1 VSLLGGR
8 AADEEAERSPR
19 RILRAPR
26 DLDQELCHGAIVR
39 DTSCGYLGEILETRI
54 QLCGKLVARL
64 EGRRLEDRL
73 PGRQGRLLFAYLVAS
88 RLRPAT
94 RAELIDAIWPS
105 QPPIA
110 AEAALSALLSK
121 LRRLVPIES
130 HGGPQ
135 IVLPEGAFV
144 DVEAADEAIHRAEA
158 GTRQS
163 AWAPARIAL
172 HTASRTFLPGED
184 ASWIS
189 ERRHHLEDVRLR
201 ALECVAEAGI
211 GLGGTELDS
220 ALRAG
225 RALIELAPLRESGYR
240 LLMRALEADGNRAEA
255 LAVYDRLRRTVRDE
269 LGAAPSRTTQEL
281 HKSLLR

>member
-1 VSLLGGR
+1 
-8 AADEEAERSPR
+8 
-19 RILRAPR
+19 
-26 DLDQELCHGAIVR
+26 
-39 DTSCGYLGEILETRI
+39 LETRI

-64 EGRRLEDRL
+64 EGQRLEDRL

-88 RLRPAT
+88 RLRPTT
-94 RAELIDAIWPS
+94 RAELIDALWPR

-110 AEAALSALLSK
+110 AESAVSALLSK

-130 HGGPQ
+130 HPGLQ
-135 IVLPEGAFV
+135 ILLPGDAFV

-163 AWAPARIAL
+163 AWADAWAPARIAL

-184 ASWIS
+184 APWIS

-240 LLMRALEADGNRAEA
+240 VLMRALEADGNRAEA
-255 LAVYDRLRRTVRDE
+255 LAVYDRLRTTVRDE
-269 LGAAPSRTTQEL
+269 LGAAPSQTTQEL
-281 HKSLLR
+281 HKALLR

>member
-1 VSLLGGR
+1 VHGG
-8 AADEEAERSPR
+8 
-19 RILRAPR
+19 
-26 DLDQELCHGAIVR
+26 
-39 DTSCGYLGEILETRI
+39 SCDYLGEILETRI
-54 QLCGKLVARL
+54 QLCGKLVASLEGQRL
-64 EGRRLEDRL
+64 EERL
-73 PGRQGRLLFAYLVAS
+73 PGRQGRLLFAYLVS
-88 RLRPAT
+88 NRFRPTT
-94 RAELIDAIWPS
+94 RDELIDAIWTR
-105 QPPIA
+105 QPPAA
-110 AEAALSALLSK
+110 AEAAMSALLSK

-130 HGGPQ
+130 HPGPH
-135 IVLPEGAFV
+135 IRLPADAFV

-163 AWAPARIAL
+163 AWADAWAPARIAL

-184 ASWIS
+184 APWIL
-189 ERRHHLEDVRLR
+189 ERRHHLEDVRHR

-225 RALIELAPLRESGYR
+225 RTLIELAPLRENGYR

-269 LGAAPSRTTQEL
+269 LGAAPSRATQEL
-281 HKSLLR
+281 HKALLL